1 VDEEESELMAST
13 LLRAT
18 VQIDAPMRRRIVPR
32 MAKHVEITKK
42 RVCLMTPLGKP
53 SLGQQREANEREME
67 LTSPEQKRRK
77 ESQIATTS
85 KPLVTRIPRKR
96 CSEMQNRHKRQ

>member
-32 MAKHVEITKK
+32 IAKHVEITKK
-42 RVCLMTPLGKP
+42 KVCLTTPLSKP
-53 SLGQQREANEREME
+53 SLGQQREVNERDG
-67 LTSPEQKRRK
+67 TDVARAKTAKRVPN
-77 ESQIATTS
+77 SNNQ
-85 KPLVTRIPRKR
+85 
-96 CSEMQNRHKRQ
+96 